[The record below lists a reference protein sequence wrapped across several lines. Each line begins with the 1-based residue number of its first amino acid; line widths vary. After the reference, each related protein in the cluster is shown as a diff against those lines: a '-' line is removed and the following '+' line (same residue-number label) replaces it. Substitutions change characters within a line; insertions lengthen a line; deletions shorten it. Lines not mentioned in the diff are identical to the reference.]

1 MKIIETISHM
11 TEWSKAAKS
20 RGEKIAFVPTM
31 GALHSGHLSLVR
43 IAKEKASQV
52 VVSIFV
58 NPLQFGPKEDF
69 ERYPRPLKKDIAL
82 LEGEGVT
89 TLFLPSAMEMYSE
102 GFQTMVHLNELA
114 TQNLCG
120 KMRTGHFDGVA
131 TVVLKLFQIM
141 KPDFAVFGNKD
152 YQQRRLLEQMVSDL
166 NLDIE
171 IIPAPIVREPDGL
184 AMSSRNAYLTE
195 DERKRATILFHS
207 LKKAKELCDGG
218 EKGVSKIIACVSQ
231 MIDSQRPT
239 KVDYIAVC
247 DAMTLR
253 EVTHIDKPS
262 LLAVAVCFG
271 KTRLIDN
278 MILEPGE

>member
-1 MKIIETISHM
+1 MKIIETISQM

-69 ERYPRPLKKDIAL
+69 ERYPRPIERDIAFL
-82 LEGEGVT
+82 DKEGISI
-89 TLFLPSAMEMYSE
+89 LFLPSVTEMYSQR
-102 GFQTMVHLNELA
+102 FQTTVHLKELSQ
-114 TQNLCG
+114 TLCG
-120 KMRTGHFDGVA
+120 KSRVGHFDGVA
-131 TVVLKLFQIM
+131 TVVLKLFNIVN
-141 KPDFAVFGNKD
+141 PDFAVFGNKD

-171 IIPAPIVREPDGL
+171 IVAAPIVRELDGL

-231 MIDSQRPT
+231 MIDSQGPT

-278 MILEPGE
+278 MVLEPGE

>member
-1 MKIIETISHM
+1 M

-31 GALHSGHLSLVR
+31 GALHSGHLALVR
-43 IAKEKASQV
+43 LAKEKASQV

-58 NPLQFGPKEDF
+58 NPLQFGPTEDF

-82 LEGEGVT
+82 LEGEEVPL
-89 TLFLPSAMEMYSE
+89 LFLPSAIEMYSK
-102 GFQTMVHLNELA
+102 GFQTVVHLNKL

-120 KMRTGHFDGVA
+120 KMRPGHFDGVA
-131 TVVLKLFQIM
+131 AVVLKLFQIV
-141 KPDFAVFGNKD
+141 KPEVAVFGNKD

-171 IIPAPIVREPDGL
+171 IVALPIVREPDGL

-207 LKKAKELCDGG
+207 LKKAQELCDGG
-218 EKGVSKIIACVSQ
+218 EKRASEIVACVSQ

-239 KVDYIAVC
+239 KVDYISVC
-247 DAMTLR
+247 DAMTLQ
-253 EVTHIDKPS
+253 EVDRIDKPA
-262 LLAVAVCFG
+262 LLAVAVTFG

-278 MILEPGE
+278 VVLEPNK